1 MGAKAIA
8 RFVVI
13 VPAAIVVEHPTR
25 MLTAAGFVKKDAV
38 LVGFT
43 LPESSHL
50 ALFAMGL
57 PCAGIDMTARIE
69 RRNKFVSMEGRAG
82 WIILGSGQMKYDAL

>member
-43 LPESSHL
+43 LPELSHL

-57 PCAGIDMTARIE
+57 RCAGIDMTARIE
-69 RRNKFVSMEGRAG
+69 RPTNDRWRAERLDNPSTCE
-82 WIILGSGQMKYDAL
+82 WYSRA